1 MAEGPEHKAGVGMTD
16 DTRESSP
23 SGTEF
28 RKWTG
33 RIAIVAMLLWSIQV
47 IGFVTYDVLM
57 QTPASN
63 GWLNKLIQ
71 DHYPAMVGIPL
82 LSGGAFCVV
91 MSFEVAIGSPIEFEA
106 LGFKFRGAS
115 GPVLMWVVCFL
126 AFTLAFRVLW
136 SI

>member
-1 MAEGPEHKAGVGMTD
+1 MAEGSEDKARIGMTD
-16 DTRESSP
+16 DERDGSP

-28 RKWTG
+28 RKWIG
-33 RIAIVAMLLWSIQV
+33 RIAIVAMLLWSVQV
-47 IGFVTYDVLM
+47 LGVMTYNVLM
-57 QTPASN
+57 QTPPSN
-63 GWLNKLIQ
+63 GWLNRLIQ
-71 DHYPAMVGIPL
+71 DHYPAMIGIPL
-82 LSGGAFCVV
+82 MSGAAFCVV

-115 GPVLMWVVCFL
+115 GPVLMWVLCFL